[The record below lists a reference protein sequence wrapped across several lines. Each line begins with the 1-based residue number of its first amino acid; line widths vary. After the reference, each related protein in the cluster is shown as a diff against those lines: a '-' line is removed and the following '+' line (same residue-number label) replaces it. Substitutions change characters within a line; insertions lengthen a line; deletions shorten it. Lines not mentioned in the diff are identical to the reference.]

1 MTTITEVQEKLDK
14 MANWVRSD
22 FMVNRELLAC
32 ELEEINEILEQIKV
46 ERKLD

>member
-1 MTTITEVQEKLDK
+1 MTITEIQEKIDK

-32 ELEEINEILEQIKV
+32 ELEEINEMLEQIKV
-46 ERKLD
+46 IVKIK